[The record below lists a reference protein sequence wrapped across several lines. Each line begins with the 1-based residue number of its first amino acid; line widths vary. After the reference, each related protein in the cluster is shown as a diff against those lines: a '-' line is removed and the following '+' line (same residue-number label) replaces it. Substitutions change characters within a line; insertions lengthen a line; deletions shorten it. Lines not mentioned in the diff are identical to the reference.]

1 MSKLSMRV
9 LGRLPALK
17 ITSLSLLVLTAGTA
31 QALVGGYRQPI
42 NAAGG
47 DQLYKT
53 VNQDV
58 LEANPDR
65 DVIVS
70 NDGYKTITSFQADQ
84 TKGTLKGYVSYQ
96 LDADTTINRP
106 TSPGLVG
113 ADATFGF
120 YGNVKAQPGT
130 PPSTP
135 LNAVF
140 ELTVHGSFSEISGQP
155 WLALAGGLGVSRI
168 HGGSEDDYNATL
180 TFSNVTAAGW
190 QSTVDAQLDY
200 SGGGVIAGAAGDPA
214 TTWGAGSQIIS
225 KDPSNLSAVL
235 RLIVPVVEGDLLVTS
250 GVVGAT
256 ATHSYT
262 QDPNSVGIGEDIL
275 IRAARG
281 AVDFSNTGTL
291 RIYLPEGIS
300 LIGPNAP
307 GGAILATA
315 AVPEPATAALALIG
329 LAVIAGLALKGR
341 RPLSAACSS

>member
-1 MSKLSMRV
+1 MRTFTLRA
-9 LGRLPALK
+9 LGRLLTVRA
-17 ITSLSLLVLTAGTA
+17 TGLSLLLLTAGTA
-31 QALVGGYRQPI
+31 HALVGGYRQPI

-47 DQLYKT
+47 DRLYQT

-84 TKGTLKGYVSYQ
+84 TQGTLKGYVSYQ

-106 TSPGLVG
+106 ADPGLVG

-120 YGNVKAQPGT
+120 IGNVKAKPGT
-130 PPSTP
+130 PSSTP

-140 ELTVHGSFSEISGQP
+140 ELTVHGSFADISGQP

-168 HGGSEDDYNATL
+168 HGASEDDYSATV

-200 SGGGVIAGAAGDPA
+200 SGVGVIAGAPGDPA

-235 RLIVPVVEGDLLVTS
+235 RLIVPVVEGDMLVTS

-256 ATHSYT
+256 ATHSYA
-262 QDPNSVGIGEDIL
+262 QNPESVAVAEDIL

-291 RIYLPEGIS
+291 RIYLPDGIS
-300 LIGPNAP
+300 LTGPNAP
-307 GGAILATA
+307 GGAILATS
-315 AVPEPATAALALIG
+315 AVPEPATAAMALIG
-329 LAVIAGLALKGR
+329 LALVAGLGIKGR
-341 RPLSAACSS
+341 RP